1 MHELSIALSLMEQME
16 QEAAKHGG
24 AVRSVQVRIGDLS
37 GVDCEA
43 LRFAWEIARAGTP
56 FAKTELEI
64 EEVPLLVRC
73 PQCGETHEAEMFA
86 IACPR
91 CVTPE
96 QEILTGRELE
106 LRSMEME
113 MET

>member
-1 MHELSIALSLMEQME
+1 MHELSIALSMMEQME
-16 QEAAKHGG
+16 QQAAKHGG
-24 AVRSVQVRIGDLS
+24 KVLAVQVRIGALA

-43 LRFAWEIARAGTP
+43 LRFAWEIARAGTA
-56 FAKTELEI
+56 FAETTLEI
-64 EEVPLLVRC
+64 EPVPLMVRC
-73 PQCGETHEAEMFA
+73 PQCGETHEAEMFS

-113 MET
+113 T